1 MQEIRRLFH
10 AINNELHKATIHT
23 GVLRH
28 NAANLSSKS
37 DPTSSE
43 NPEIKYLFTI
53 ENSVLNAGRLLDQ
66 IKDIVYKELRI
77 ETNDPPG

>member
-10 AINNELHKATIHT
+10 AINNELHKATIHA

-28 NAANLSSKS
+28 NAANSPSK
-37 DPTSSE
+37 DGRASSE
-43 NPEIKYLFTI
+43 SPEIKSFITI
-53 ENSVLNAGRLLDQ
+53 ENSVLNAGKLLDQ

-77 ETNDPPG
+77 DTNGPPE